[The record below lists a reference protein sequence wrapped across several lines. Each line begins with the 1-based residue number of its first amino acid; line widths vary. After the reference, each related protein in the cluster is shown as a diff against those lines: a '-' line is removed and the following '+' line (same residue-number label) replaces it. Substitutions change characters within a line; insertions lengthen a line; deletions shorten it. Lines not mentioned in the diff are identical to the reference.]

1 MMKTDMAIYI
11 FQGMIEEEE
20 DTEVKLAMTALLHEL
35 STLKKAQ
42 NRARIAGSRMLKYAR
57 KYRELSAEA

>member
-11 FQGMIEEEE
+11 FQSMIEEEE
-20 DTEVKLAMTALLHEL
+20 DIEAKLAMTALLHEL
-35 STLKKAQ
+35 LTLKKAQ

-57 KYRELSAEA
+57 KYRKLRAEA